1 LKSRTTPYH
10 PQGNGKCERF
20 NRTILGMLTTLEET
34 EKSRW
39 KDHLQ
44 KCVHAYNST
53 VSSSTGYSPFFLLY
67 GREPRLPI
75 DSLFE
80 PTATKGER
88 NYRAYVDNWQRS
100 MKNAYEIAASNSEK
114 AACRN
119 EKKYNRRARSAILC
133 EGDRVLI
140 RNVRERGGPGKL
152 RSFWEQK
159 VYQVCERKENSPVYV
174 VEPERGG
181 KRRTVH
187 RNMLFHCGEELPDE
201 PETDVVCQTTKETSK
216 AKKATVNN
224 DQHHDDDDA
233 SSNSDEEEK
242 VQEHRTPRLRKKPT
256 RLNYN
261 GLGKPTVNCLTTS
274 NGNKNNYRIW
284 LEQLWILGYWTDLFI
299 KQQYPTKKPYKQT
312 HVHSS

>member
-1 LKSRTTPYH
+1 
-10 PQGNGKCERF
+10 
-20 NRTILGMLTTLEET
+20 M
-34 EKSRW
+34 
-39 KDHLQ
+39 
-44 KCVHAYNST
+44 
-53 VSSSTGYSPFFLLY
+53 
-67 GREPRLPI
+67 
-75 DSLFE
+75 
-80 PTATKGER
+80 
-88 NYRAYVDNWQRS
+88 
-100 MKNAYEIAASNSEK
+100 
-114 AACRN
+114 
-119 EKKYNRRARSAILC
+119 
-133 EGDRVLI
+133 
-140 RNVRERGGPGKL
+140 
-152 RSFWEQK
+152 
-159 VYQVCERKENSPVYV
+159 CERKDNSPVYV

-224 DQHHDDDDA
+224 DQHHEDDDA

-284 LEQLWILGYWTDLFI
+284 LEQLWIIGYWTDLFI
-299 KQQYPTKKPYKQT
+299 KQLYPTKKPYKQT